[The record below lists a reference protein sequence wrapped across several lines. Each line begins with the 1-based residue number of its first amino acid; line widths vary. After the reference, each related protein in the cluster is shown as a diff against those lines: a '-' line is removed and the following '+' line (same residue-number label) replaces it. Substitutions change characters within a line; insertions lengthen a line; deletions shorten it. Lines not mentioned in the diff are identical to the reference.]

1 MTPFYVNISLLDLA
15 FTMSNTEDMI
25 QSVSPNI
32 GLFDI
37 VLTKSDLQVI
47 PLLLDSDTSAE
58 HSLMVNLHRLLVCN
72 TPIHIG
78 SLKLNHTNEM
88 KSGCNTSK
96 ATL

>member
-37 VLTKSDLQVI
+37 LLTKSDLQVI
-47 PLLLDSDTSAE
+47 PLSLDSDTSAK
-58 HSLMVNLHRLLVCN
+58 HSFIVNFHPLLVCK
-72 TPIHIG
+72 TPIPEG
-78 SLKLNHTNEM
+78 SLKLYHTEEM
-88 KSGCNTSK
+88 KSGCYTSK
-96 ATL
+96 PTL